1 MKTTRRGRFGRRA
14 LALFFGC
21 VIACLAAEGGLR
33 LLLFSDTSLFE
44 RAAGR
49 LRQPGYYAD
58 MRREGLYW
66 KLQRIWMPRD
76 KRRLF
81 QELSPKTGW
90 TGRLI
95 DPVSLT
101 LADEQKIGER
111 RPVLLYGDSFAECAT
126 PPEQAWQG
134 LLERSPEGETH
145 ALINFGTSGFGT
157 DQSLTMLESTIER
170 YATRNPL
177 VIFSI
182 FLDEDP
188 DRALLDFRGMPK
200 PRYELEGGELVFHP
214 LQETTSEAWWD
225 DHPPRVVSY
234 LWRLFRGPHGP
245 LPLDWQAR
253 LSPVADD
260 AQVVAL
266 NRALITR
273 MHRRLEEL
281 HIEHVVLGFHGR
293 MMLDNP
299 EQYIWRE
306 TFVRETCS
314 ALGVP
319 FLSSRPY
326 LLAAAGEDPK
336 IVGPCL
342 YFTEGPNEG
351 HFNARGNCVVFEAM
365 RQALHGDYAREDVS
379 GVEAAMRRMGLH
391 PESLQ
396 ETELQALGRPAT
408 LRFHGPSA
416 RLGLREVLEADGRRT
431 RVLALFPEIEQP
443 LEIEWRI
450 EQGARFTAQA
460 SALASGK
467 GSAAAEAVRL
477 QLLVD
482 GTPVRT
488 LELSPGDAPVALE
501 QELRASCTL
510 VLRVEPI
517 EGRASSCWLRLLSPS
532 IE

>member
-1 MKTTRRGRFGRRA
+1 MKQKRTSRFGRRA
-14 LALFFGC
+14 LALLFGC
-21 VIACLAAEGGLR
+21 VIAGLAAEGGLR
-33 LLLFSDTSLFE
+33 VLLFSDRPFFE
-44 RAAGR
+44 RVAGR

-66 KLQRIWMPRD
+66 KLQRIWMPRE
-76 KRRLF
+76 KRRPLP
-81 QELSPKTGW
+81 EISPGTGW

-101 LADEQKIGER
+101 LADEEKIGER

-126 PPEQAWQG
+126 PQDEAWQG
-134 LLERSPEGETH
+134 LLERSPEGQTH

-157 DQSLTMLESTIER
+157 DQSLTMLESTIGR
-170 YATRNPL
+170 YAARNPL

-200 PRYELEGGELVFHP
+200 PRYELERGELVFQP
-214 LQETTSEAWWD
+214 LQETNGEAWWD

-234 LWRLFRGPHGP
+234 LWRLLRGPHGP
-245 LPLDWQAR
+245 LPVSWRAR

-260 AQVVAL
+260 AQVIAL
-266 NRALITR
+266 NRALLAR

-281 HIEHVVLGFHGR
+281 HIEHLVLGFHGR

-299 EQYIWRE
+299 EEHMWRE

-326 LLAAAGEDPK
+326 LIAAAGEDPK
-336 IVGPCL
+336 ILGPCL
-342 YFTEGPNEG
+342 YITEGPNEG

-365 RQALHGDYAREDVS
+365 RQALHGEYGHEDVS
-379 GVEAAMRRMGLH
+379 GVDAAMRRMGLH
-391 PESLQ
+391 PDSLQ
-396 ETELQALGRPAT
+396 EAELSALGRPAT
-408 LRFHGPSA
+408 LRFHGPSP
-416 RLGLREVLEADGRRT
+416 RLGLREVVDDPGGRT
-431 RVLALFPEIEQP
+431 RVLALFPELEQP

-450 EQGARFTAQA
+450 EKGARFSAEA
-460 SALASGK
+460 GALASGK
-467 GSAAAEAVRL
+467 GSTAVEAVRL

-482 GTPVRT
+482 GAPVRT

-501 QELRASCTL
+501 QELSAFSTFT
-510 VLRVEPI
+510 LRVEPI
-517 EGRASSCWLRLLSPS
+517 AGHPSSCWLRLLKPA